1 MQKYIVVEGACSIIL
16 RITAH
21 HLHLAF
27 RSIGEI
33 DKVMQHVE
41 QTTLV
46 EQSSHHCL
54 QRRNAVYR
62 AVLRLHLSPRRKEI
76 VVSKERPEL
85 VVHTIG
91 DNHEGVVA
99 EQTRYVTSIAH
110 GELFVS
116 ILNSGVLLDSILEL
130 KHNKRQSVYIDY
142 GIRYAQLLNALHLQL
157 IHDAVAVVVL
167 VVIAVYWVFMLAIE
181 VNRID
186 VEIRLGGVLAL
197 HRETIHQEFHEVVV
211 LVIERAS

>member
-21 HLHLAF
+21 YLHLVF
-27 RSIGEI
+27 RSVGEI
-33 DKVMQHVE
+33 DEVMQHAE

-130 KHNKRQSVYIDY
+130 KHNNRNAVDEDNPD
-142 GIRYAQLLNALHLQL
+142 RYA
-157 IHDAVAVVVL
+157 
-167 VVIAVYWVFMLAIE
+167 
-181 VNRID
+181 
-186 VEIRLGGVLAL
+186 
-197 HRETIHQEFHEVVV
+197 
-211 LVIERAS
+211 